1 MWRVGIAGGFSDLF
15 LEVAREQLRESNVLL
30 ECVNLKSSGTEYDAL
45 LVSQGADI
53 SAYKISNHILIVPDD
68 VTIRDSSAQCVITY
82 GLSPKNSVTLSST
95 DNNKYTL
102 AIQRDIISLGGSIV
116 LRQEFSLDSILS
128 QYETMALAS
137 LLAISDLLEQ

>member
-53 SAYKISNHILIVPDD
+53 SAYKISSHILIVP
-68 VTIRDSSAQCVITY
+68 
-82 GLSPKNSVTLSST
+82 
-95 DNNKYTL
+95 
-102 AIQRDIISLGGSIV
+102 
-116 LRQEFSLDSILS
+116 
-128 QYETMALAS
+128 MM
-137 LLAISDLLEQ
+137 LL

>member
-1 MWRVGIAGGFSDLF
+1 MYEHAS
-15 LEVAREQLRESNVLL
+15 SNVST
-30 ECVNLKSSGTEYDAL
+30 SSHRVQNRCPSCFSGCN
-45 LVSQGADI
+45 I
-53 SAYKISNHILIVPDD
+53 SAYKISSHILIVPDD